1 MADETRCPMCSK
13 NNPADA
19 TSCRHCGARLVPL
32 AGSASTPASGTPAS
46 DPADWLK
53 GLRITPG
60 DDAAPHGGA
69 ASPADDIPDWL
80 ADVRGF
86 SDSAPAAGAAS
97 SASATDDDLPDWM
110 SDAAPINVPAPTAG
124 LAGMDDWL
132 STLREPDES
141 APLSSAASAAPVAEP
156 EDEDNWLSSLQ
167 SWSTTENPSGF
178 DTPTGF
184 DAPAQPSAPA
194 PEAASFATG
203 QDDLSSWLSSLD
215 SSDGPAAPMVSD
227 LPAAAAAQPDA
238 APEPDF
244 NWAAQFSQPAAPA
257 PQERSLEDWLSED
270 LDSPAQPLAAQVAE
284 IPPAPDWL
292 TAGFGSDPAS
302 SAPAEM
308 GTAAGDD
315 LPDWLSG
322 LSAQGEPAAQPP
334 AAADFSSWLTEGSW
348 TDTTQVAQGAQ
359 GAEFVAS
366 AKPTP
371 NVEPAAK
378 ADLPDWMADFGA
390 DQTSEQPTAA
400 PASADFSAWLNAEQP
415 AQPAASVTSAA
426 SAAPAVPDF
435 AAMFGEKPDEAS
447 PEGPWIENIQAQLPE
462 QPAPAEKSE
471 PAPAFEPS
479 VPDWLAAF
487 AVAGTSP
494 SEPAPA
500 EAVEVPFIDPQQ
512 PTWLKS
518 VAPGSEPGEQA
529 GTPALF
535 EEMPQAQPDLAT
547 GTPFNVDLPD
557 WLDNPQLSPAHA
569 DAEAGEEGE
578 ALAPA
583 ELPGWVQEMRP
594 LESVIPGQEVV
605 TTADQQRVEKAGPL
619 AGMRGV
625 LPAEEPAAH
634 FRKLPAYS
642 SKLRVSERQH
652 LHAGLLQKVLDAE
665 TQPTTITMESSGA
678 PQTIYRLVIA
688 LVLTLAL
695 LLGLIFKDVSLF
707 PAPVPTSADK
717 GLLNLFKEIESIPAG
732 APVLVAVDYE
742 AALSGEMR
750 YAASS
755 VMEHLMTRGAKLII
769 VSTVPAGPVLANDL
783 LVSVQQGR
791 PTYDLKTSTINL
803 GYLPGGATSL
813 LEFAQ
818 RPNVAAPVDQNG
830 EPAWKNPVLQGVQT
844 IQDFKMVLVLTDSVE
859 TGRAWVEQ
867 VQPVLGNVPLSMV
880 SSAQAGPLL
889 QPYLDAGQ
897 IKGLVN
903 GLMGGAMYEQQ
914 YGKLNLAS
922 KDWNAYQLGYAA
934 GILLLVLGGVFS
946 ALRRAVQKPKKA
958 RV

>member
-13 NNPADA
+13 TNPADA
-19 TSCRHCGARLVPL
+19 TTCRHCGARLVPL
-32 AGSASTPASGTPAS
+32 GGTPAPASGTPAS

-60 DDAAPHGGA
+60 DDAASA

-97 SASATDDDLPDWM
+97 SAPAADDDLPDWM
-110 SDAAPINVPAPTAG
+110 SGAAPTNASAPAAG

-132 STLREPDES
+132 STLREPEEP
-141 APLSSAASAAPVAEP
+141 APLSSSAPAAPVGEP
-156 EDEDNWLSSLQ
+156 EGEDNWLSSLQ
-167 SWSTTENPSGF
+167 SWSTPESTSGF

-184 DAPAQPSAPA
+184 DTPAQPSAPA

-215 SSDGPAAPMVSD
+215 SSDGPAAPMVPEVSD

-270 LDSPAQPLAAQVAE
+270 LDSPAQPAE
-284 IPPAPDWL
+284 IPPSPDWL
-292 TAGFGSDPAS
+292 SAGFGAEPAS
-302 SAPAEM
+302 QAS
-308 GTAAGDD
+308 TASQEAGND

-322 LSAQGEPAAQPP
+322 LSGQDEPAAPSP
-334 AAADFSSWLTEGSW
+334 AAADDDFSSWLTEGSW
-348 TDTTQVAQGAQ
+348 TDTTQAAQGADI
-359 GAEFVAS
+359 API
-366 AKPTP
+366 AKPAP
-371 NVEPAAK
+371 SVANAEPAAK
-378 ADLPDWMADFGA
+378 ANTPDWMASFGA
-390 DQTSEQPTAA
+390 DASSEQPAASVANAA
-400 PASADFSAWLNAEQP
+400 PASDDFSAWFSAEQP
-415 AQPAASVTSAA
+415 AQPAASEASA
-426 SAAPAVPDF
+426 SAAIPDF
-435 AAMFGEKPDEAS
+435 AAMFGEKPGEVS
-447 PEGPWIENIQAQLPE
+447 PEDPWIENIQAQLPE
-462 QPAPAEKSE
+462 QPASEPAPAEKSE
-471 PAPAFEPS
+471 P

-487 AVAGTSP
+487 AVAGTIL

-500 EAVEVPFIDPQQ
+500 EAAEVPFIDPQQ
-512 PTWLKS
+512 PSWLKS
-518 VAPGSEPGEQA
+518 VGVSKEPSEQA
-529 GTPALF
+529 GPPALF

-569 DAEAGEEGE
+569 DAEASEEGE
-578 ALAPA
+578 TLAPA

-594 LESVIPGQEVV
+594 LESVIPGQEVAN
-605 TTADQQRVEKAGPL
+605 TADQQRVEKAGPL

-625 LPAEEPAAH
+625 LPSEEPAAH

-665 TQPTTITMESSGA
+665 TQPTAITMESSGA

-695 LLGLIFKDVSLF
+695 LMGLIFKDVSLF
-707 PAPVPTSADK
+707 PAPVPSSADK

-755 VMEHLMTRGAKLII
+755 VLEHLMARGAKLII

-783 LVSVQQGR
+783 LVSVRQGR
-791 PTYDLKTSTINL
+791 PTYDLNTSSINL

-813 LEFAQ
+813 LEFAE

-830 EPAWKNPVLQGVQT
+830 DPAWESPVLQGVQT

-922 KDWNAYQLGYAA
+922 KDWNAYQLGYTA

-946 ALRRAVQKPKKA
+946 ALRRVVQKPQKA